1 MKKTAVTIVL
11 LLSALTLFAGGAGE
25 SDVRTV
31 TVWHSNSGPAGNAF
45 ETIVEDFNEGI
56 GKEQGIEIEAVY
68 QGLANDVLTKV
79 KAAAAADLSSLP
91 DLAEM
96 DATACLDMRNAD
108 YLVPVAELGADTGRI
123 LPQAL
128 TAFRSERGVLGM
140 PFNCSSLLLYYNK
153 TLFESLGLEPPRTL
167 DEFAEIAPL
176 LGKKDQN
183 GTVTRYAFAGA
194 PATYELGAFI
204 GAQNNLSYLVDG
216 KNGHYSTPTTTLF
229 DKEGTFKNFL
239 EHWKKLYDTGYAENL
254 ASGTTE
260 EFASGRTATVL
271 KSSSSLSGLLT
282 SVSGRFEIGTA
293 FVPMVDENATGGVNI
308 GGSALFAF
316 SSDEAVRTVVDY
328 FTSAP
333 VQLYW
338 TQQTGYMPMN
348 TEVYALEEYKAFI
361 EENPDFYTGV
371 SQTLA
376 SNPEVVGIWIP
387 SGYQIYYSF
396 MTEIRNVTENT
407 KTIDQAVADMAA
419 AVQKAID
426 DYNSQNLN

>member
-1 MKKTAVTIVL
+1 MKKTTAVL
-11 LLSALTLFAGGAGE
+11 LLLLSVLPLFAGGGKE
-25 SDVRTV
+25 DIRTV
-31 TVWHSNSGPAGNAF
+31 TIWHSNSGPAGTAF
-45 ETIVEDFNEGI
+45 EMIVEDFNEGI

-91 DLAEM
+91 DLAEL
-96 DATACLDMRNAD
+96 DATACLDMRNAS
-108 YLVPVAELGADTGRI
+108 YLVPVAELGADTERI

-128 TAFRSERGVLGM
+128 TAFKSERGVLGM

-153 TLFESLGLEPPRTL
+153 TLFDSLGLEPPETL
-167 DEFAEIAPL
+167 DEFTAIAPL
-176 LGKKDQN
+176 LGEKDEN

-216 KNGHYSTPTTTLF
+216 KNGHYATPTVTLF

-239 EHWKKLYDTGYAENL
+239 EHWKALYDTGYAENL
-254 ASGTTE
+254 ASGTTD
-260 EFASGRTATVL
+260 EFASGRAATVL
-271 KSSSSLSGLLT
+271 KSSSSLAGLERT
-282 SVSGRFEIGTA
+282 VSGRFEIGTA
-293 FVPMVDENATGGVNI
+293 FVPKVDENATGGVNI
-308 GGSALFAF
+308 GGSALFAY

-328 FTSAP
+328 LTSEP

-338 TQQTGYMPMN
+338 AMETGYMPMN
-348 TEVYALEEYKAFI
+348 TAVYDNGKYLSFI
-361 EENPDFYTGV
+361 EANPDYYTGV
-371 SQTLA
+371 AQTLA

-387 SGYQIYYSF
+387 SGFQIYYSF

-407 KTIDQAVADMAA
+407 KTIDQAVKDMAD
-419 AVQKAID
+419 AVQRAID
-426 DYNSQNLN
+426 DYNSQNID